1 MSDQPADRGQP
12 PGGGQPEPRG
22 YTPTSGLSPAIRN
35 RRRPSFLR
43 LVTIVAR
50 RDYLRSVRRRGFLFG
65 TLLLPIGLGGLLTI
79 SSYFSSTSFGNGSGP
94 VSAGPT
100 LLVNESALHVTVTPT
115 IAPGFQLVD
124 RNTAVSSLLT
134 GKAREFYL
142 IPSTYPGTP
151 EVQRIEASTRNQ
163 GLEAVQRQQ
172 GQETILEVILRNALL
187 NEAQIPPQIAQR
199 VLDPAQV
206 SSRTIDGQPVT
217 PGSEIA
223 SFLLPYAFTLLF
235 VMSIFITSGY
245 LLQSVTEE
253 KENRVVEIV
262 LSSVPALPLMAG
274 KILGLGAVGLT
285 QVVIWVATALV
296 ALPVI
301 NQRLSLDVHIS
312 ALTLVLAM
320 IYFALGYL
328 AYGAIFSAI
337 GALAPGSREA
347 QQYAGFFGFLAVV
360 PLIFTGVFL
369 TDLGSPIVW
378 ILALIPLSAPATMLQ
393 VLTLAPDPPW
403 LQIALSLASLGSF
416 VVLATIASARVFRA
430 TLLLY
435 GVRPSL
441 ARIVGAVFARS

>member
-1 MSDQPADRGQP
+1 MTGQ
-12 PGGGQPEPRG
+12 PGGGQPAPRDRN
-22 YTPTSGLSPAIRN
+22 TVSGLSPTARN
-35 RRRPSFLR
+35 RRRPTFLR
-43 LVTIVAR
+43 LLTIVAR
-50 RDYLRSVRRRGFLFG
+50 RDYLRAVRRRGFLFG
-65 TLLLPIGLGGLLTI
+65 TLLLPIGLGALLTI
-79 SSYFSSTSFGNGSGP
+79 SSYFSSSSLGGGSGP

-100 LLVNESALHVTVTPT
+100 LVVNESALPVTVNPI

-124 RNTAVSSLLT
+124 RNTAQSSLT
-134 GKAREFYL
+134 AGKAKEFYL
-142 IPSTYPGTP
+142 IPSPYPGDP
-151 EVQRIEASTRNQ
+151 EVERIEASARNQ
-163 GLEAVQRQQ
+163 ALEAVQRQQ
-172 GQETILEVILRNALL
+172 GQEQILDVILRNALL
-187 NEAQIPPQIAQR
+187 AEERISPQIAER
-199 VLDPAQV
+199 VLDPAHV
-206 SSRTIDGQPVT
+206 TARTIDGQPVT

-296 ALPVI
+296 ALPVL

-393 VLTLAPDPPW
+393 VLTLAPDPPL
-403 LQIALSLASLGSF
+403 LQIALSLVSLGTF
-416 VVLATIASARVFRA
+416 VVLATVASARVFRA

-435 GVRPSL
+435 GVRPSVG
-441 ARIVGAVFARS
+441 RIVGAVFARS

>member
-1 MSDQPADRGQP
+1 VSSQPAR
-12 PGGGQPEPRG
+12 
-22 YTPTSGLSPAIRN
+22 SGLPATAGS
-35 RRRPSFLR
+35 RRRPSFLS

-50 RDYLRSVRRRGFLFG
+50 RDYLRAVRRRGFVFG
-65 TLLLPIGLGGLLTI
+65 TLLLPIGLGGLLGL
-79 SSYFSSTSFGNGSGP
+79 SSFFSSASLGP
-94 VSAGPT
+94 GGGTASPGPT
-100 LLVNESALHVTVTPT
+100 LVVNESRLPLTANPQV
-115 IAPGFQLVD
+115 APGVQLLD
-124 RNTAVSSLLT
+124 RATAVSSLLS
-134 GKAREFYL
+134 GMAREFYVV
-142 IPSTYPGTP
+142 PSTYPASARV
-151 EVQRIEASTRNQ
+151 ERIEASDRNQ
-163 GLEAVQRQQ
+163 GLDAVQRQQ
-172 GQETILEVILRNALL
+172 QQEQLLGAMLRDALL
-187 NEAQIPPQIAQR
+187 AQAGAPPQVAQR
-199 VLDPAQV
+199 VLDPAEI
-206 SSRTIDGQPVT
+206 SSHTIDGRPVT

-285 QVVIWVATALV
+285 QVVIWVATALF
-296 ALPVI
+296 ALPLL
-301 NQRLSLDVHIS
+301 NERLSLDVQIS
-312 ALTLVLAM
+312 PLTLLLAM
-320 IYFALGYL
+320 TYFALGYL

-378 ILALIPLSAPATMLQ
+378 ALSLIPLTAPATMLQ

-403 LQIALSLASLGSF
+403 LQIGLSLASLGGF
-416 VVLATIASARVFRA
+416 VVLATIASARIFRA

-441 ARIVGAVFARS
+441 GRLAGAVFARS

>member
-1 MSDQPADRGQP
+1 MSG
-12 PGGGQPEPRG
+12 
-22 YTPTSGLSPAIRN
+22 
-35 RRRPSFLR
+35 RRPTFLR
-43 LVTIVAR
+43 LLMIVAR

-65 TLLLPIGLGGLLTI
+65 TLLLPIALGGLLGL
-79 SSYFSSTSFGNGSGP
+79 SSLFSNSSFGQGSGQ
-94 VSAGPT
+94 VSPGPT
-100 LLVNESALHVTVTPT
+100 LVVNESALRLTVTPLT
-115 IAPGFQLVD
+115 APGFQLVD
-124 RNTAVSSLLT
+124 RDTAVSSLLT
-134 GKAREFYL
+134 AKVKEFYL

-151 EVQRIEASTRNQ
+151 EVQRIEAPEKTQ
-163 GLEAVQRQQ
+163 ALEAVQRQQ
-172 GQETILEVILRNALL
+172 QQEQILDVVLRNALL
-187 NEAQIPPQIAQR
+187 TEAQIPPQIAQR
-199 VLDPAQV
+199 VLNPAEIT
-206 SSRTIDGQPVT
+206 SRTVDGQPVT
-217 PGSEIA
+217 PGSAIA

-253 KENRVVEIV
+253 KESRVVEII

-285 QVVIWVATALV
+285 QVVIWVATAIV
-296 ALPVI
+296 ALPLL
-301 NQRLSLDVHIS
+301 NERLSLDIHVS
-312 ALTLVLAM
+312 PLTLALAM

-403 LQIALSLASLGSF
+403 LQIGLSLVSLGAF
-416 VVLATIASARVFRA
+416 VLLATIASARVFRA

-441 ARIVGAVFARS
+441 GRIVGAVFARS

>member
-1 MSDQPADRGQP
+1 VSDQPAD
-12 PGGGQPEPRG
+12 GGQPTGSGVSTLSGMPPVRRDRG
-22 YTPTSGLSPAIRN
+22 
-35 RRRPSFLR
+35 RPSFLR
-43 LVTIVAR
+43 LLTIVAR

-65 TLLLPIGLGGLLTI
+65 TLLLPIGLGGLLGLSTF
-79 SSYFSSTSFGNGSGP
+79 FSSTSFSSATGP
-94 VSAGPT
+94 VNAGPT
-100 LLVNESALHVTVTPT
+100 LVVNESALPVTVNPA

-142 IPSTYPGTP
+142 IPTSYPGTP
-151 EVQRIEASTRNQ
+151 EVQRIEASTKSQ

-172 GQETILEVILRNALL
+172 QQEQILDIILRNALL
-187 NEAQIPPQIAQR
+187 IESQIPPQIAQR
-199 VLDPAQV
+199 VQNPAEV
-206 SSRTIDGQPVT
+206 TSRTLDGQPVT

-296 ALPVI
+296 ALPVL

-320 IYFALGYL
+320 VYFALGYL

-403 LQIALSLASLGSF
+403 LQIGLSLASLGTF

-441 ARIVGAVFARS
+441 GRIVGAVFARS